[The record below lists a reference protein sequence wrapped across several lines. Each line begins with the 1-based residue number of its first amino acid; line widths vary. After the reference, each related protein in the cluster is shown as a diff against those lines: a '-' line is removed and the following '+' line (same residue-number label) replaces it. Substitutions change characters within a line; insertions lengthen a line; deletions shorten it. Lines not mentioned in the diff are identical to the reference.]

1 MAASEEFVDAT
12 VANLKVIGMVSQN
25 GRLCVRKGQ
34 LCLESCGS
42 VQGMRRW
49 LHGDSRDLTLVHVRN
64 AISNARRVVMLSAGC
79 VWTIRRIASELERC
93 EVGLQNLRATYMSD
107 SVMMANLGVVIERI
121 VSYRA
126 QLLQDHPDIAAAAAH
141 GGAHGQQSHEGECG
155 EEPFSPP
162 PPPLMGRSTPS
173 PCSPSPSQSQQ
184 GALPYPAA
192 KQPYNSSDTTNSSD
206 NTSSDNTSSDNTS
219 STNGTDG
226 TSNNM
231 GCSKR
236 SERKGGC
243 VGIHNIN
250 TRV

>member
-34 LCLESCGS
+34 LCLECCGS

-126 QLLQDHPDIAAAAAH
+126 QLMRD
-141 GGAHGQQSHEGECG
+141 HGQQPHEGECG
-155 EEPFSPP
+155 EEPFIPP
-162 PPPLMGRSTPS
+162 PPPLMGHAPS
-173 PCSPSPSQSQQ
+173 RSPSPSPSPAQSQQ
-184 GALPYPAA
+184 DALPYPAA
-192 KQPYNSSDTTNSSD
+192 KQPDNANSSDSNTNSSD
-206 NTSSDNTSSDNTS
+206 NTNSTNISDNNN
-219 STNGTDG
+219 STNN
-226 TSNNM
+226 NNM

-243 VGIHNIN
+243 GGNNNNNNSN
-250 TRV
+250 TRVCQ